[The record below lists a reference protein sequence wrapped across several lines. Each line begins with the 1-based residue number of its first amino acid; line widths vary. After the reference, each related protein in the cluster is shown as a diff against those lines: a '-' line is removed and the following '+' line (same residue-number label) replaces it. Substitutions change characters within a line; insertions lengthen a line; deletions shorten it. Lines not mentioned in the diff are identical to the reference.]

1 VRQGQNR
8 RKQWAFSSLAILPIL
23 FATVLR
29 ADTTCVLRANNQQAG
44 VHQMTTFQVTK
55 IVAPYSETPTSKDL
69 GTVQATTSS
78 MARII
83 AYDQF
88 RQGWN
93 ARLVVT
99 EQK

>member
-1 VRQGQNR
+1 
-8 RKQWAFSSLAILPIL
+8 
-23 FATVLR
+23 
-29 ADTTCVLRANNQQAG
+29 
-44 VHQMTTFQVTK
+44 MTTFQVTK